1 MHNWR
6 MERAALFRL
15 LTASVSAVSLA
26 ALFAFIAHNNFGLP
40 RWQIREAAIAF
51 AITITMVF
59 IAKSLI
65 SRSR

>member
-1 MHNWR
+1 

-40 RWQIREAAIAF
+40 RWQI
-51 AITITMVF
+51 
-59 IAKSLI
+59 
-65 SRSR
+65 